1 MTFFGFLG
9 AATLSLLFLTIG
21 AATDDWW
28 VTAGLFAGLL
38 GVRWLMTSN
47 ARREAARRRD
57 LLRQVGDPRE
67 LHGQWRSELER
78 SIAGFDGFVSSVAE
92 LQPGPVRDRLAARG
106 HELSLRLIECGAL
119 ARHGQA
125 LDHHVRRL
133 DTRGLRKQLSRAERD
148 FRRSRDPLTR
158 RTADELHER
167 LRAAEELQRRV
178 LDVQRQLVAAS
189 RRMCEVAARTA
200 EFGLPVSDGTGA
212 VSAELSLIDAE
223 VAALGE
229 ALRTLELPAS
239 RVPEGVV
246 DLR

>member
-9 AATLSLLFLTIG
+9 AAALSLVILAIG
-21 AATDDWW
+21 AAWGW
-28 VTAGLFAGLL
+28 AAAAGATAVAF
-38 GVRWLMTSN
+38 GVHWLAT
-47 ARREAARRRD
+47 ATTRREAARRRD

-92 LQPGPVRDRLAARG
+92 LQPGPVRERLEARG

-125 LDHHVRRL
+125 LDRHVRRL

-158 RTADELHER
+158 RTADELHAR
-167 LRAAEELQRRV
+167 LLAAEELQRRV
-178 LDVQRQLVAAS
+178 LDVQRQLIAAS

-200 EFGLPVSDGTGA
+200 EVGLPAPDGPA
-212 VSAELSLIDAE
+212 AFSAELSLIDAE

-239 RVPEGVV
+239 RLPGAVV